1 MRIFLALL
9 IIALGWIM
17 QGCTNEADRNAI
29 RQMEQAAPLMQSDP
43 EVAHVLLADSVAH
56 PELLSPEV
64 NARWCLMLCQL
75 ADSIGTPLPYVPQ
88 MERTYRY
95 MKRHGTIDEQLQAA
109 LYLGR
114 TYMDDQDQEAALRTY
129 TEALQQS
136 IMENKPNQSGYISS
150 YMGDVYQFQGMYQQ
164 AVEKYLT
171 ASRYF
176 RQVGNH
182 RSEGIAFIDASR
194 NYTFMD
200 SLDIALKY
208 MLRADSM
215 VVLYGDSV
223 DRACILN
230 GLGNIYKTRGN
241 EILAKK
247 YLQKAIKY
255 DLEESAPSYLALAK
269 LELSKQNYEQAR
281 LYLKQAERPTI
292 NKGTAIEL
300 PYQYYLIEK
309 QIGNTT
315 KALAELENFI
325 TVSDS
330 ILWLRNNAEIN
341 GLEDKYK
348 YSLLLSDNAQLRT
361 VKTRRT
367 AFLAIV
373 VLLTLYLYF
382 HYKARLERKNKCIYQ
397 QALILEQKNNTLLTL
412 KNDLQQKQ
420 LELKLLSRQMSQQ
433 KVEWQALYEKKVAEI
448 HQKEEEISLQTR
460 SIWEVSPIT
469 KRLQTLVR
477 KVNPNATQPP
487 LTDKDWNAIREQ
499 VRTLYPA
506 VEKVILTIGLKG
518 SEEKLCYLSLF
529 KFDTNQ
535 EAILL
540 NVAINSVNTYR
551 RNIRKKLQIQNPS
564 QKLCDFFIGTE
575 IIYHILSNSKLKTYL
590 YLTFYVLMY

>member
-9 IIALGWIM
+9 VIALGWIM

-176 RQVGNH
+176 QQVGNH
-182 RSEGIAFIDASR
+182 RSEGIVFIDASR

-292 NKGTAIEL
+292 NKGKAIEL

-477 KVNPNATQPP
+477 KVNPSATQSP
-487 LTDKDWNAIREQ
+487 LTDKDWNAIRGQ

-540 NVAINSVNTYR
+540 NIAINSVNTYR

-564 QKLCDFFIGTE
+564 QKLCDFLLE
-575 IIYHILSNSKLKTYL
+575 LK
-590 YLTFYVLMY
+590 

>member
-43 EVAHVLLADSVAH
+43 EAAHVLLADSVTH

-88 MERTYRY
+88 MERAYRY
-95 MKRHGTIDEQLQAA
+95 VKRHGTVDEQLQTT

-136 IMENKPNQSGYISS
+136 ILENKPNQSGYISS

-176 RQVGNH
+176 RQAGNH

-200 SLDIALKY
+200 SLDIALTY

-247 YLQKAIKY
+247 YLQKAIEY

-420 LELKLLSRQMSQQ
+420 LELELLSRQVSQQ

-460 SIWEVSPIT
+460 SIWKVSPIT

-477 KVNPNATQPP
+477 KVNPNATQSP

-499 VRTLYPA
+499 VRTLYPV

-564 QKLCDFFIGTE
+564 QKLCDFLLE
-575 IIYHILSNSKLKTYL
+575 LK
-590 YLTFYVLMY
+590 

>member
-43 EVAHVLLADSVAH
+43 EAAHVLLADSVAH

-176 RQVGNH
+176 QQVGNH

-564 QKLCDFFIGTE
+564 QKLCDFLLE
-575 IIYHILSNSKLKTYL
+575 LK
-590 YLTFYVLMY
+590 

>member
-1 MRIFLALL
+1 MRISLTLL
-9 IIALGWIM
+9 VIALGWIM

-43 EVAHVLLADSVAH
+43 EAAHVLLADSVAH

-88 MERTYRY
+88 MERAYRY
-95 MKRHGTIDEQLQAA
+95 VKRHGTVDEQLQAA

-136 IMENKPNQSGYISS
+136 ILENKPNQSGYISS

-176 RQVGNH
+176 RQAGNH

-200 SLDIALKY
+200 SLDIALTY

-247 YLQKAIKY
+247 YLQKAIEY

-420 LELKLLSRQMSQQ
+420 LELELLSRQVSQQ

-477 KVNPNATQPP
+477 KVNPNATQSP

-499 VRTLYPA
+499 VRTLYPV

-564 QKLCDFFIGTE
+564 QKLCDFLLE
-575 IIYHILSNSKLKTYL
+575 LK
-590 YLTFYVLMY
+590 

>member
-9 IIALGWIM
+9 VIALGWIM

-43 EVAHVLLADSVAH
+43 EAAHVLLADSVAH

-88 MERTYRY
+88 MERAYRY
-95 MKRHGTIDEQLQAA
+95 VKQHGTIDEQLQAA

-136 IMENKPNQSGYISS
+136 ILENKPNQSGYISS

-176 RQVGNH
+176 RQAGNH

-200 SLDIALKY
+200 SLDIALAY

-420 LELKLLSRQMSQQ
+420 LELELLSRQMSQQ

-448 HQKEEEISLQTR
+448 HQKEEEIGLQTR

-477 KVNPNATQPP
+477 KVNPNATQSP

-506 VEKVILTIGLKG
+506 VEKLILTIGLKG

-540 NVAINSVNTYR
+540 NIAINSVNTYR

-564 QKLCDFFIGTE
+564 QKLCDFLLE
-575 IIYHILSNSKLKTYL
+575 LK
-590 YLTFYVLMY
+590 

>member
-43 EVAHVLLADSVAH
+43 EAAHVLLADSVAH

-75 ADSIGTPLPYVPQ
+75 ADSIGTSLPYVPQ
-88 MERTYRY
+88 MERAYRY
-95 MKRHGTIDEQLQAA
+95 MKRHGTIDEQMQAA

-150 YMGDVYQFQGMYQQ
+150 YMGDVYQFQGLYQQ

-176 RQVGNH
+176 RQAGNH

-200 SLDIALKY
+200 SLDIALAY

-420 LELKLLSRQMSQQ
+420 LELELLSRQMSQQ

-448 HQKEEEISLQTR
+448 HQKEEEIGLQTR

-477 KVNPNATQPP
+477 KVNPNATQSP

-564 QKLCDFFIGTE
+564 QKLCDFLLE
-575 IIYHILSNSKLKTYL
+575 LK
-590 YLTFYVLMY
+590 

>member
-9 IIALGWIM
+9 VITLGWIM
-17 QGCTNEADRNAI
+17 QGCTNEADCNAI

-43 EVAHVLLADSVAH
+43 EAAHVLLADSVSH

-95 MKRHGTIDEQLQAA
+95 VKRHGTIDEQLQAA

-136 IMENKPNQSGYISS
+136 ILENKPNQSGYISS

-176 RQVGNH
+176 RQAGNY

-200 SLDIALKY
+200 SLDIALAY

-412 KNDLQQKQ
+412 KNDLQQRQ
-420 LELKLLSRQMSQQ
+420 LELELLSRQMSQQ
-433 KVEWQALYEKKVAEI
+433 KVEWQALYEKKLAEI

-477 KVNPNATQPP
+477 KVNPNATQSP

-564 QKLCDFFIGTE
+564 QKLCDFLLE
-575 IIYHILSNSKLKTYL
+575 LK
-590 YLTFYVLMY
+590 

>member
-9 IIALGWIM
+9 VITLGWIM
-17 QGCTNEADRNAI
+17 QGCTNGADRNAI
-29 RQMEQAAPLMQSDP
+29 RQMEQAALLMQSDP
-43 EVAHVLLADSVAH
+43 EAAHVLLADSGAH

-75 ADSIGTPLPYVPQ
+75 ADSIGTSLPYVPQ
-88 MERTYRY
+88 MERAYRY

-136 IMENKPNQSGYISS
+136 ILENKPNQSGYISS

-176 RQVGNH
+176 RQAGNH

-200 SLDIALKY
+200 SLDIALAY

-420 LELKLLSRQMSQQ
+420 LELELLSRQMSQQ
-433 KVEWQALYEKKVAEI
+433 KVEWLALYEKKVAEI

-477 KVNPNATQPP
+477 KVNPNATQSP

-564 QKLCDFFIGTE
+564 QKLCDFLLE
-575 IIYHILSNSKLKTYL
+575 LK
-590 YLTFYVLMY
+590 

>member
-9 IIALGWIM
+9 VIALGWIM

-43 EVAHVLLADSVAH
+43 EAAHVQLADSVAH

-88 MERTYRY
+88 MERAYRY
-95 MKRHGTIDEQLQAA
+95 VKRHGTVDEQLQTA

-136 IMENKPNQSGYISS
+136 ILENKPNQSGYISS

-176 RQVGNH
+176 RQAGNH

-200 SLDIALKY
+200 SLDIALTY

-247 YLQKAIKY
+247 YLQKAIEY

-420 LELKLLSRQMSQQ
+420 LELELLSRQVSQQ

-448 HQKEEEISLQTR
+448 HQKEEEISLQAR

-477 KVNPNATQPP
+477 KVNPNATQSP

-499 VRTLYPA
+499 VRTLYPV

-564 QKLCDFFIGTE
+564 QKLCDFLLE
-575 IIYHILSNSKLKTYL
+575 LK
-590 YLTFYVLMY
+590 

>member
-9 IIALGWIM
+9 VITLGWIL

-29 RQMEQAAPLMQSDP
+29 RQMEQAALLMESDP
-43 EVAHVLLADSVAH
+43 EAAHVLLADSVAH

-88 MERTYRY
+88 MERAYRY
-95 MKRHGTIDEQLQAA
+95 MKRHGTIDEQLQTA

-114 TYMDDQDQEAALRTY
+114 TYMDDLGQEAALRTY

-176 RQVGNH
+176 QQVGNH

-420 LELKLLSRQMSQQ
+420 LELELLSRQMSQQ
-433 KVEWQALYEKKVAEI
+433 KVEWQALYEKKLAEI

-535 EAILL
+535 EAFLL
-540 NVAINSVNTYR
+540 NIAINSVNTYR

-564 QKLCDFFIGTE
+564 QKLCDFLLE
-575 IIYHILSNSKLKTYL
+575 LK
-590 YLTFYVLMY
+590 

>member
-43 EVAHVLLADSVAH
+43 EAAHVLLADSVAH

-88 MERTYRY
+88 MERAYRY
-95 MKRHGTIDEQLQAA
+95 VKRHGTVDEQLQTT

-136 IMENKPNQSGYISS
+136 ILENKPNQSGYISS

-176 RQVGNH
+176 RQAGNH

-200 SLDIALKY
+200 SLDIALTY

-247 YLQKAIKY
+247 YLQKAIEY

-420 LELKLLSRQMSQQ
+420 LELELLSRQVSQQ

-477 KVNPNATQPP
+477 TVNPNATQSP

-499 VRTLYPA
+499 VRTLYPV

-564 QKLCDFFIGTE
+564 QKLCDFLLE
-575 IIYHILSNSKLKTYL
+575 LK
-590 YLTFYVLMY
+590 

>member
-1 MRIFLALL
+1 MPMRIFLALL
-9 IIALGWIM
+9 VIALGWIT

-43 EVAHVLLADSVAH
+43 EAAHVLLADSVAH

-75 ADSIGTPLPYVPQ
+75 ADSIGTSLPYVPQ
-88 MERTYRY
+88 MERAYRY

-136 IMENKPNQSGYISS
+136 ILENKPNQSGYISS

-176 RQVGNH
+176 RQAGNH
-182 RSEGIAFIDASR
+182 RSQAFAFRDASR

-200 SLDIALKY
+200 SLDIALTY
-208 MLRADSM
+208 MLHADSM
-215 VVLYGDSV
+215 MVLYGDSM
-223 DRACILN
+223 DRAGTLN
-230 GLGNIYKTRGN
+230 GLGNIYREKGHYP
-241 EILAKK
+241 EAEM
-247 YLQKAIKY
+247 YLKSAIEWDKA
-255 DLEESAPSYLALAK
+255 DAAPSYLALVE

-281 LYLKQAERPTI
+281 FYLKLAERPTH
-292 NKGTAIEL
+292 NKGTSIEI
-300 PYQYYLIEK
+300 PYLSYLIEK
-309 QIGNTT
+309 QEGNIAQALVNLEHYVAVSNSTLQDMNST
-315 KALAELENFI
+315 K
-325 TVSDS
+325 
-330 ILWLRNNAEIN
+330 IN

-382 HYKARLERKNKCIYQ
+382 HYKVRLERKNKCIYQ

-420 LELKLLSRQMSQQ
+420 LELELLSRQMSQQ

-499 VRTLYPA
+499 VRTLYPV

-564 QKLCDFFIGTE
+564 QKLCDFLLE
-575 IIYHILSNSKLKTYL
+575 LK
-590 YLTFYVLMY
+590 

>member
-43 EVAHVLLADSVAH
+43 EAAHVLLADSVAH

-75 ADSIGTPLPYVPQ
+75 ADSIGTSLPYVPQ
-88 MERTYRY
+88 MERAYRY
-95 MKRHGTIDEQLQAA
+95 MKRHGTIDEQMQAA

-176 RQVGNH
+176 RQAGNH

-200 SLDIALKY
+200 SLDIALAY

-420 LELKLLSRQMSQQ
+420 LELELLSRQMSQQ

-448 HQKEEEISLQTR
+448 HQKEEEIGLQTR

-477 KVNPNATQPP
+477 KVNPNATQSP

-564 QKLCDFFIGTE
+564 QKLCDFLLE
-575 IIYHILSNSKLKTYL
+575 LK
-590 YLTFYVLMY
+590 

>member
-9 IIALGWIM
+9 VIALGWIM

-75 ADSIGTPLPYVPQ
+75 ADSIGTSLPYVPQ
-88 MERTYRY
+88 MERAYRY
-95 MKRHGTIDEQLQAA
+95 MKRHGTIDEQMQAA

-136 IMENKPNQSGYISS
+136 ILENKPNQSGYISS

-176 RQVGNH
+176 RQAGNH

-200 SLDIALKY
+200 SLDIALAY

-420 LELKLLSRQMSQQ
+420 LELELLSRQMSQQ

-448 HQKEEEISLQTR
+448 HQKEEEIGLQTR

-477 KVNPNATQPP
+477 KVNPNATQSP

-564 QKLCDFFIGTE
+564 QKLCDFLLE
-575 IIYHILSNSKLKTYL
+575 LK
-590 YLTFYVLMY
+590 

>member
-43 EVAHVLLADSVAH
+43 EAAHVLLADSVAH

-88 MERTYRY
+88 MERAYRY
-95 MKRHGTIDEQLQAA
+95 VKRHGTVDEQLQTT

-136 IMENKPNQSGYISS
+136 ILENKPNQSGYISS

-176 RQVGNH
+176 RQAGNH

-200 SLDIALKY
+200 SLDIALTY

-247 YLQKAIKY
+247 YLQKAIEY

-420 LELKLLSRQMSQQ
+420 LELELLSRQVSQQ

-477 KVNPNATQPP
+477 KVNPNATQSP

-499 VRTLYPA
+499 ARTLYPV

-564 QKLCDFFIGTE
+564 QKLCDFLLE
-575 IIYHILSNSKLKTYL
+575 LK
-590 YLTFYVLMY
+590 

>member
-1 MRIFLALL
+1 CLPCENYPLSYLGNREKHSIFVPMRIFLALL
-9 IIALGWIM
+9 VIALGWIM

-43 EVAHVLLADSVAH
+43 EAAHVLLADSVAH

-88 MERTYRY
+88 MKRAYRY
-95 MKRHGTIDEQLQAA
+95 VKRHGTVDEQLQAA

-136 IMENKPNQSGYISS
+136 ILENKPNQSGYISS

-176 RQVGNH
+176 QQVGNH

-564 QKLCDFFIGTE
+564 QKLCDFLLE
-575 IIYHILSNSKLKTYL
+575 LK
-590 YLTFYVLMY
+590 

>member
-9 IIALGWIM
+9 VIALGWIM

-43 EVAHVLLADSVAH
+43 EAAHVLLADSVAH

-88 MERTYRY
+88 MERAYRY
-95 MKRHGTIDEQLQAA
+95 VKRHGTVDEQLQAA

-136 IMENKPNQSGYISS
+136 ILENKPNQSGYISS

-176 RQVGNH
+176 RQAGNH

-200 SLDIALKY
+200 SLDIALTY

-247 YLQKAIKY
+247 YLQKAIEY

-420 LELKLLSRQMSQQ
+420 LELELELLSRQVSQQ

-477 KVNPNATQPP
+477 KVNPNATQSP

-499 VRTLYPA
+499 VRTLYPV

-564 QKLCDFFIGTE
+564 QKLCDFLLE
-575 IIYHILSNSKLKTYL
+575 LK
-590 YLTFYVLMY
+590 

>member
-9 IIALGWIM
+9 VIALGWIM

-176 RQVGNH
+176 QQVGNH

-255 DLEESAPSYLALAK
+255 DFEESAPSYLALAK

-420 LELKLLSRQMSQQ
+420 LELELLSRQMSQQ
-433 KVEWQALYEKKVAEI
+433 KVEWQALYEKKLAEI

-477 KVNPNATQPP
+477 KVNPSATQSP
-487 LTDKDWNAIREQ
+487 LTDKDWNAIRGQ

-540 NVAINSVNTYR
+540 NIAINSVNTYR

-564 QKLCDFFIGTE
+564 QKLCDFLLE
-575 IIYHILSNSKLKTYL
+575 LK
-590 YLTFYVLMY
+590 

>member
-9 IIALGWIM
+9 VIALGWIM

-43 EVAHVLLADSVAH
+43 EAAHVQLADSVAH

-88 MERTYRY
+88 MERAYRY
-95 MKRHGTIDEQLQAA
+95 VKRHGTVDEQLQTT

-136 IMENKPNQSGYISS
+136 ILENKPNQSGYISS

-176 RQVGNH
+176 RQAGNH

-200 SLDIALKY
+200 SLDIALTY

-247 YLQKAIKY
+247 YLQKAIEY

-420 LELKLLSRQMSQQ
+420 LELELLSRQVSQQ

-448 HQKEEEISLQTR
+448 HQKEEEISLQAR

-477 KVNPNATQPP
+477 KVNPNATQSP

-499 VRTLYPA
+499 VRTLYPV

-564 QKLCDFFIGTE
+564 QKLCDFLLE
-575 IIYHILSNSKLKTYL
+575 LK
-590 YLTFYVLMY
+590 

>member
-9 IIALGWIM
+9 VIALGWIM

-75 ADSIGTPLPYVPQ
+75 ADSIGTSLPYVPQ
-88 MERTYRY
+88 MERAYRY
-95 MKRHGTIDEQLQAA
+95 VKRHGTIDEQLQAA

-150 YMGDVYQFQGMYQQ
+150 YMGDVYQFQGMYLQ
-164 AVEKYLT
+164 AAEKYLT

-176 RQVGNH
+176 RQAGNY

-200 SLDIALKY
+200 SLDIALTY

-367 AFLAIV
+367 AFLAII

-420 LELKLLSRQMSQQ
+420 LELELLSRQMSQQ

-448 HQKEEEISLQTR
+448 HQKEEEIGLQTR

-477 KVNPNATQPP
+477 KVNPNATQSP

-564 QKLCDFFIGTE
+564 QKLCDFLLE
-575 IIYHILSNSKLKTYL
+575 LK
-590 YLTFYVLMY
+590 

>member
-9 IIALGWIM
+9 VIALGWIM
-17 QGCTNEADRNAI
+17 QSCTNEADRNAI

-43 EVAHVLLADSVAH
+43 EAAHVLLADSVTH

-75 ADSIGTPLPYVPQ
+75 ADSIGTLLPYVPQ
-88 MERTYRY
+88 MERAYRY
-95 MKRHGTIDEQLQAA
+95 VKRHGTVDEQLQAA

-136 IMENKPNQSGYISS
+136 ILENKPNQSGYISS

-164 AVEKYLT
+164 AAEKYLT

-176 RQVGNH
+176 RQADNY
-182 RSEGIAFIDASR
+182 RSQGIAFIDASR

-200 SLDIALKY
+200 SLDIALAY

-564 QKLCDFFIGTE
+564 QKLCDFLLE
-575 IIYHILSNSKLKTYL
+575 LK
-590 YLTFYVLMY
+590 

>member
-1 MRIFLALL
+1 
-9 IIALGWIM
+9 
-17 QGCTNEADRNAI
+17 CTNEADRNAI

-176 RQVGNH
+176 QQVGNH

-564 QKLCDFFIGTE
+564 QKLCDFLLE
-575 IIYHILSNSKLKTYL
+575 LK
-590 YLTFYVLMY
+590 

>member
-9 IIALGWIM
+9 VIALGWIM

-43 EVAHVLLADSVAH
+43 EAAHVLLADSVAH

-88 MERTYRY
+88 MERAYRY
-95 MKRHGTIDEQLQAA
+95 VKRHGTVDEQLQAA

-136 IMENKPNQSGYISS
+136 ILENKPNQSGYISS

-176 RQVGNH
+176 RQAGNH

-200 SLDIALKY
+200 SLDIALTY

-247 YLQKAIKY
+247 YLQKAIEY

-420 LELKLLSRQMSQQ
+420 LELELLSRQVSQQ

-477 KVNPNATQPP
+477 KVNPNATQSP

-499 VRTLYPA
+499 VRTLYPV

-564 QKLCDFFIGTE
+564 QKLCDFLLE
-575 IIYHILSNSKLKTYL
+575 LK
-590 YLTFYVLMY
+590 

>member
-9 IIALGWIM
+9 VIALGWIM

-43 EVAHVLLADSVAH
+43 EAAHVQLADSVAH

-88 MERTYRY
+88 MERAYRY
-95 MKRHGTIDEQLQAA
+95 VKRHGTVDEQLQAA

-136 IMENKPNQSGYISS
+136 ILENKPNQSGYISS

-176 RQVGNH
+176 RQAGNH

-200 SLDIALKY
+200 SLDIALTY

-247 YLQKAIKY
+247 YLQKAIEY

-420 LELKLLSRQMSQQ
+420 LELELLSRQVSQQ

-477 KVNPNATQPP
+477 KVNPNATQSP

-499 VRTLYPA
+499 VRTLYPV

-564 QKLCDFFIGTE
+564 QKLCDFLLE
-575 IIYHILSNSKLKTYL
+575 LK
-590 YLTFYVLMY
+590 

>member
-9 IIALGWIM
+9 VIALGWIM

-43 EVAHVLLADSVAH
+43 EAAHVLLADSVAH

-88 MERTYRY
+88 MERAYRY
-95 MKRHGTIDEQLQAA
+95 VKRHGTVDEQLQTT

-136 IMENKPNQSGYISS
+136 ILENKPNQSGYISS

-176 RQVGNH
+176 RQAGNH

-200 SLDIALKY
+200 SLDIALTY

-247 YLQKAIKY
+247 YLQKAIEY
-255 DLEESAPSYLALAK
+255 DLEKSAPSYLALAK

-420 LELKLLSRQMSQQ
+420 LELELLSRQVSQQ

-477 KVNPNATQPP
+477 KVNPNATQSP

-499 VRTLYPA
+499 VRTLYPV

-564 QKLCDFFIGTE
+564 QKLCDFLLE
-575 IIYHILSNSKLKTYL
+575 LK
-590 YLTFYVLMY
+590 